1 VTLREAMYGPTNNPG
16 GTLTGRFH
24 VPPGIKV
31 GGKTGTAEA
40 GSKGQLTH
48 AWVMAFAG
56 PAGGTPTVALSV
68 VLLNRQGGQGDVTGG
83 QLAGPVADVI
93 MQKALEVADAEP
105 ANPTA
110 LITTPQL
117 PPAPPAGGSTTA
129 TTTR

>member
-1 VTLREAMYGPTNNPG
+1 VLREAMYGPTNNPG

-24 VPPGIKV
+24 VPAGIKV

-40 GSKGQLTH
+40 GSRGQLTH

-56 PAGGTPTVALSV
+56 PAGQTPTVALSV

-83 QLAGPVADVI
+83 VLAGPVADVM
-93 MQKALEVADAEP
+93 MQKALELADAEDADARAVIA
-105 ANPTA
+105 ANTS
-110 LITTPQL
+110 
-117 PPAPPAGGSTTA
+117 AGGRPVTT